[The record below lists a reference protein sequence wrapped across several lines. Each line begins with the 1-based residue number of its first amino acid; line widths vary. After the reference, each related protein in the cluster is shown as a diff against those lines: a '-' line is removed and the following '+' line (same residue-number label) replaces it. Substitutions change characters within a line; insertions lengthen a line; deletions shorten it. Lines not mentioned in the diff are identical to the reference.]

1 MFLTR
6 SNRRIPAR
14 TDRFSRTFDRA
25 FTNPFWTAFGELNGE
40 RSLQPATDIVES
52 ADSVTI
58 STELPGVSKDDVSI
72 SLEDGVLAIRGEKKH
87 ESKEETD
94 EVRRYERTYGI
105 FQRSFVVSDSID
117 SDAIDATFENG
128 VLTLTLPKA
137 EKAKPKQIALK

>member
-1 MFLTR
+1 M
-6 SNRRIPAR
+6 
-14 TDRFSRTFDRA
+14 
-25 FTNPFWTAFGELNGE
+25 
-40 RSLQPATDIVES
+40 
-52 ADSVTI
+52 
-58 STELPGVSKDDVSI
+58 SKDDVSI

-117 SDAIDATFENG
+117 SDTIDATFENG